1 MMEDKIRVFALGG
14 LDEDGKN
21 LQVVEINDDIFVLEC
36 GIRFPD
42 KTTPGIDYIIPDY
55 DYLRKNKQRVR
66 AYILTHGHDDEIGAL
81 PYIHKEVPAPI
92 YGSDVTLIMVRTF
105 FDHIHFDSSR
115 LDLHIV
121 KPTSD
126 VVIAGRMFHFFHTA
140 HNIAESMGVAIETN
154 LGNIVFTGDYVVENN
169 ASDNYL
175 HDMSAIARI
184 AEKETAL
191 LMIES
196 NYADRLGYTAPKYK
210 ITPLLSQF
218 IEEVKGRLFIA
229 LFSRNVYNI
238 DEIINLAVKTRKKI
252 VFYDNETAEIFK
264 DMQKVDQLIIPKN
277 NFVAIEDVNRIR
289 AKETIVLMCGFG
301 DRLFKK
307 IATLANGLQ
316 EDRRILLT
324 PEDTFVVAAPA
335 SPNVEA
341 IATSA
346 IDDLYR
352 SGVKVKALSKKD
364 ILKMH
369 ASEEDIKMVVA
380 TLKPKYYLPVKGS
393 YRHLL
398 ANAQLVLGMGLK
410 LSHQNVFV
418 LDNGMVLEITKDAAK
433 ILPDTVKVG
442 DLLIDGK
449 GIGDVEG
456 GVIIERQKLSDDGVV
471 VLGVTISR
479 SKRQVT
485 AGPDVQMRGFVFL
498 KDADTIL
505 KEVTKIFLN
514 AVNAGIAKHN
524 YRLAEI
530 ENQATEAILRYIR
543 RANGKNPM
551 VLPLIIEID

>member
-1 MMEDKIRVFALGG
+1 MEDKIKVFALGG

-21 LQVVEINDDIFVLEC
+21 LQVVEINNDIFVIEC

-42 KTTPGIDYIIPDY
+42 KTTPGIDYVIPDF
-55 DYLRKNKQRVR
+55 DYLKKNRERVK

-81 PYIHKEVPAPI
+81 PYIHKIVPAPI
-92 YGSDVTLIMVRTF
+92 YGSDVTLVMVRSF
-105 FDHIHFDSSR
+105 FDHIRFDASK
-115 LDLHIV
+115 LDLRAV

-126 VVIAGRMFHFFHTA
+126 VVIAGRVFHFFHTA
-140 HNIAESMGVAIETN
+140 HNIAESMGVAIETT
-154 LGNIVFTGDYVVENN
+154 LGNVVFTGDYVVENN
-169 ASDNYL
+169 ASENYL
-175 HDMSAIARI
+175 HDMNAIARI
-184 AEKETAL
+184 AEKETVL
-191 LMIES
+191 LMTES

-210 ITPLLSQF
+210 ITPLLSSF

-229 LFSRNVYNI
+229 LFSRNIYNI
-238 DEIINLAVKTRKKI
+238 DEIINLAVKMRKKI
-252 VFYDNETAEIFK
+252 AFYDSETADIFK
-264 DMQKVDQLIIPKN
+264 DMQKVNQLIIPKY
-277 NFVAIEDVNRIR
+277 NFVSIEDINRVR
-289 AKETIVLMCGFG
+289 ASETIVLMCGFG

-316 EDRRILLT
+316 EDRRIVLT
-324 PEDTFVVAAPA
+324 PDDTFVVAAPA

-341 IATSA
+341 IATAA

-352 SGVKVKALSKKD
+352 SGVKVKALGKKD

-418 LDNGMVLEITKDAAK
+418 LDNGMVLQITKERAQ
-433 ILPDTVKVG
+433 ILAEKVKVG

-456 GVIIERQKLSDDGVV
+456 GVINERQQLSDDGVV
-471 VLGVTISR
+471 VLGVTVSK
-479 SKRQVT
+479 SKRQVV

-505 KEVTKIFLN
+505 KEVTKIFLS
-514 AVNAGIAKHN
+514 AVNDGLNKAN
-524 YRLAEI
+524 YRISDIQNTAS
-530 ENQATEAILRYIR
+530 EAIIRYIR

>member
-1 MMEDKIRVFALGG
+1 MEDKIRVFALGG

-21 LQVVEINDDIFVLEC
+21 LQVVEINNDIFVIEC

-42 KTTPGIDYIIPDY
+42 KTTPGIDYVIPDY
-55 DYLRKNKQRVR
+55 DYLKKNKERVR

-92 YGSDVTLIMVRTF
+92 YGSDVTLVMVRSF
-105 FDHIHFDSSR
+105 FEHIRFDASR
-115 LDLHIV
+115 LDLRVV

-140 HNIAESMGVAIETN
+140 HNIAESMGVAIETS
-154 LGNIVFTGDYVVENN
+154 LGNVVFTGDYVVENN
-169 ASDNYL
+169 ASENYL
-175 HDMSAIARI
+175 HDMNAIARI
-184 AEKETAL
+184 AEKETVL
-191 LMIES
+191 LMTES
-196 NYADRLGYTAPKYK
+196 SYADRLGYTAPKYK
-210 ITPLLSQF
+210 ITPLLSSF

-229 LFSRNVYNI
+229 LFSRNIYNI

-252 VFYDNETAEIFK
+252 AFYDSETAAIFK
-264 DMQKVDQLIIPKN
+264 DMQKVNQLIIPKY
-277 NFVAIEDVNRIR
+277 NFVSIEDINRVR
-289 AKETIVLMCGFG
+289 ASETIVLMCGFG

-307 IATLANGLQ
+307 IATLANGIQ
-316 EDRRILLT
+316 EDRRIVLSAD
-324 PEDTFVVAAPA
+324 DTFVVAAPA

-352 SGVKVKALSKKD
+352 SGVKVRALSKKE
-364 ILKMH
+364 IVKMH

-398 ANAQLVLGMGLK
+398 SNAQLVLGMGLR

-418 LDNGMVLEITKDAAK
+418 LDNGMVLEITRERAR
-433 ILPDTVKVG
+433 ILPESVKVG

-456 GVIIERQKLSDDGVV
+456 GVINERQQLSDDGVV
-471 VLGVTISR
+471 VLGVTISKSR
-479 SKRQVT
+479 REVV

-498 KDADTIL
+498 KDADSIL
-505 KEVTKIFLN
+505 KEVTKIFLT
-514 AVNAGIAKHN
+514 AVTDGLKRQN
-524 YRLAEI
+524 YRLLDIQNSAS
-530 ENQATEAILRYIR
+530 EAIIRYIR

>member
-1 MMEDKIRVFALGG
+1 MEDKIRVFALGG

-21 LQVVEINDDIFVLEC
+21 LQVVEINSDIFVIEC

-42 KTTPGIDYIIPDY
+42 KTTPGIDYVIPDY
-55 DYLRKNKQRVR
+55 DYLKKNKERVR

-92 YGSDVTLIMVRTF
+92 YGSDVTLVMVRSF
-105 FDHIHFDSSR
+105 FEHIRFDASR
-115 LDLHIV
+115 LDLRAV

-140 HNIAESMGVAIETN
+140 HNIAESMGVAIETS
-154 LGNIVFTGDYVVENN
+154 LGNVVFTGDYVVENN
-169 ASDNYL
+169 ASENYL
-175 HDMSAIARI
+175 HDMNAIARI
-184 AEKETAL
+184 AEKETVL
-191 LMIES
+191 LMTES
-196 NYADRLGYTAPKYK
+196 SYADRLGYTAPKYK
-210 ITPLLSQF
+210 ITPLLSSF

-229 LFSRNVYNI
+229 LFSRNIYNI

-252 VFYDNETAEIFK
+252 AFYDSETADIFK
-264 DMQKVDQLIIPKN
+264 DMQKVNQLIIPKY
-277 NFVAIEDVNRIR
+277 NFVSIEDINRVR
-289 AKETIVLMCGFG
+289 AGETIVLMCGFG

-316 EDRRILLT
+316 EDRRIVLSAD
-324 PEDTFVVAAPA
+324 DTFVVAAPA

-352 SGVKVKALSKKD
+352 SGVKVRALSKKE
-364 ILKMH
+364 IVKMH

-398 ANAQLVLGMGLK
+398 SNAQLVLGMGLR

-418 LDNGMVLEITKDAAK
+418 LDNGMVLEITRERAR
-433 ILPDTVKVG
+433 ILPESVKVG

-456 GVIIERQKLSDDGVV
+456 GVINERQQLSDDGVV
-471 VLGVTISR
+471 VLGVTISKSR
-479 SKRQVT
+479 REVV

-498 KDADTIL
+498 KDADSIL
-505 KEVTKIFLN
+505 KEVTKIFLM
-514 AVNAGIAKHN
+514 AVTDGLKRQN
-524 YRLAEI
+524 YRLLDIQNSAS
-530 ENQATEAILRYIR
+530 EAIIRYIR

>member
-1 MMEDKIRVFALGG
+1 MEDKIRVFALGG

-21 LQVVEINDDIFVLEC
+21 LQVVEINSAIFVIEC

-42 KTTPGIDYIIPDY
+42 KTTPGIDYVIPDY
-55 DYLRKNKQRVR
+55 DYLKKNKERVR

-92 YGSDVTLIMVRTF
+92 YGSDVTLVMVRSF
-105 FDHIHFDSSR
+105 FEHIRFDASR
-115 LDLHIV
+115 LDLRVV

-140 HNIAESMGVAIETN
+140 HNIAESMGVAIETS
-154 LGNIVFTGDYVVENN
+154 LGNVVFTGDYVVENN
-169 ASDNYL
+169 ASENYL
-175 HDMSAIARI
+175 HDMNAIARI
-184 AEKETAL
+184 AEKETVL
-191 LMIES
+191 LMTES
-196 NYADRLGYTAPKYK
+196 SYADRLGYTAPKYK
-210 ITPLLSQF
+210 ITPLLSSF

-229 LFSRNVYNI
+229 LFSRNIYNI

-252 VFYDNETAEIFK
+252 AFYDSETADIFK
-264 DMQKVDQLIIPKN
+264 DMQKVNQLIIPKY
-277 NFVAIEDVNRIR
+277 NFVSIEDINRVR
-289 AKETIVLMCGFG
+289 AGETIVLMCGFG

-307 IATLANGLQ
+307 IATLANGVQ
-316 EDRRILLT
+316 EDRRIVLSAD
-324 PEDTFVVAAPA
+324 DTFVVAAPA

-352 SGVKVKALSKKD
+352 SGVKVRALSKKE
-364 ILKMH
+364 IVKMH

-398 ANAQLVLGMGLK
+398 SNAQLVLGMGLR

-418 LDNGMVLEITKDAAK
+418 LDNGMVLEITRERAR
-433 ILPDTVKVG
+433 ILPESVKVG

-456 GVIIERQKLSDDGVV
+456 GVINERQQLSDDGVV
-471 VLGVTISR
+471 VLGVTISKSR
-479 SKRQVT
+479 REVV

-498 KDADTIL
+498 KDADSIL
-505 KEVTKIFLN
+505 KEVTKIFLT
-514 AVNAGIAKHN
+514 AVTDGLKRQN
-524 YRLAEI
+524 YRLLDIQNSAS
-530 ENQATEAILRYIR
+530 EAIIRYIR

>member
-1 MMEDKIRVFALGG
+1 MEDKIKVFALGG

-21 LQVVEINDDIFVLEC
+21 LQVVEINNDIFVIEC

-42 KTTPGIDYIIPDY
+42 KTTPGIDYVIPDF
-55 DYLRKNKQRVR
+55 DYLKKNRERVK

-81 PYIHKEVPAPI
+81 PYIHKIVPAPI
-92 YGSDVTLIMVRTF
+92 YGSDVTLVMVRSF
-105 FDHIHFDSSR
+105 FDHIRFDASK
-115 LDLHIV
+115 LDLRAV

-126 VVIAGRMFHFFHTA
+126 VVIAGRVFHFFHTA
-140 HNIAESMGVAIETN
+140 HNIAESMGVAIETT
-154 LGNIVFTGDYVVENN
+154 LGNVVFTGDYVVENN
-169 ASDNYL
+169 ASENYL
-175 HDMSAIARI
+175 HDMNAIARI
-184 AEKETAL
+184 AEKETVL
-191 LMIES
+191 LMTES

-210 ITPLLSQF
+210 ITPLLSSF

-229 LFSRNVYNI
+229 LFSRNIYNI
-238 DEIINLAVKTRKKI
+238 DEIINLAVKMRKKI
-252 VFYDNETAEIFK
+252 AFYDSETADIFK
-264 DMQKVDQLIIPKN
+264 DMQKVNQLMIPKY
-277 NFVAIEDVNRIR
+277 NFVSIEDINRVR
-289 AKETIVLMCGFG
+289 ASETIVLMCGFG

-316 EDRRILLT
+316 EDRRIVLT
-324 PEDTFVVAAPA
+324 PDDTFVVAAPA

-341 IATSA
+341 IATAA

-352 SGVKVKALSKKD
+352 SGVKVKALGKKD

-410 LSHQNVFV
+410 LSHKNVFV
-418 LDNGMVLEITKDAAK
+418 LDNGMVLQITKERAQ
-433 ILPDTVKVG
+433 ILSEKVKVG

-456 GVIIERQKLSDDGVV
+456 GVINERQQLSDDGVV
-471 VLGVTISR
+471 VLGVTVSK
-479 SKRQVT
+479 SKRQVV

-505 KEVTKIFLN
+505 KEVTKIFLS
-514 AVNAGIAKHN
+514 AVNDGLNKAN
-524 YRLAEI
+524 YRISDIQNTAS
-530 ENQATEAILRYIR
+530 EAIIRYIR

>member
-1 MMEDKIRVFALGG
+1 MEDKIRVFALGG

-21 LQVVEINDDIFVLEC
+21 LQVVEINNDIFVIEC

-42 KTTPGIDYIIPDY
+42 KTTPGIDYVIPDY
-55 DYLRKNKQRVR
+55 DYLKKNKERVR

-92 YGSDVTLIMVRTF
+92 YGSDVTLVMVRSF
-105 FDHIHFDSSR
+105 FEHIRFDASR
-115 LDLHIV
+115 LDLRVV

-140 HNIAESMGVAIETN
+140 HNIAESMGVAIETS
-154 LGNIVFTGDYVVENN
+154 LGNVVFTGDYVVENN
-169 ASDNYL
+169 ASENYL
-175 HDMSAIARI
+175 HDMNAIARI
-184 AEKETAL
+184 AEKETVL
-191 LMIES
+191 LMTES
-196 NYADRLGYTAPKYK
+196 SYADRLGYTAPKYK
-210 ITPLLSQF
+210 ITPLLSSF

-229 LFSRNVYNI
+229 LFSRNIYNI

-252 VFYDNETAEIFK
+252 AFYDSETAAIFK
-264 DMQKVDQLIIPKN
+264 DMQKVNQLIIPKY
-277 NFVAIEDVNRIR
+277 NFVSIEDINRVR
-289 AKETIVLMCGFG
+289 ASETIVLMCGFG

-307 IATLANGLQ
+307 IATLANGVQ
-316 EDRRILLT
+316 EDRRIVLSAD
-324 PEDTFVVAAPA
+324 DTFVVAAPA

-352 SGVKVKALSKKD
+352 SGVKVRALSKKE
-364 ILKMH
+364 IVKMH

-398 ANAQLVLGMGLK
+398 SNAQLVLGMGLR

-418 LDNGMVLEITKDAAK
+418 LDNGMVLEITRERAR
-433 ILPDTVKVG
+433 ILPESVKVG

-456 GVIIERQKLSDDGVV
+456 GVINERQQLSDDGVV
-471 VLGVTISR
+471 VLGVTISKSR
-479 SKRQVT
+479 REVV

-498 KDADTIL
+498 KDADSIL
-505 KEVTKIFLN
+505 KEVTKIFLT
-514 AVNAGIAKHN
+514 AVTDGLKRQN
-524 YRLAEI
+524 YRLLDIQNSAS
-530 ENQATEAILRYIR
+530 EAIIRYIR

>member
-1 MMEDKIRVFALGG
+1 MEDKIRVFALGG

-21 LQVVEINDDIFVLEC
+21 LQVVEINSDIFVIEC

-42 KTTPGIDYIIPDY
+42 KTTPGIDYVIPDY
-55 DYLRKNKQRVR
+55 DYLKKNKERVR

-92 YGSDVTLIMVRTF
+92 YGSDVTLVMVRSF
-105 FDHIHFDSSR
+105 FEHIRFDASR
-115 LDLHIV
+115 LDLRVV

-140 HNIAESMGVAIETN
+140 HNIAESMGVAIETS
-154 LGNIVFTGDYVVENN
+154 LGNVVFTGDYVVENN
-169 ASDNYL
+169 ASENYL
-175 HDMSAIARI
+175 HDMNAIARI
-184 AEKETAL
+184 AEKETVL
-191 LMIES
+191 LMTES
-196 NYADRLGYTAPKYK
+196 SYADRLGYTAPKYK
-210 ITPLLSQF
+210 ITPLLSSF

-229 LFSRNVYNI
+229 LFSRNIYNI

-252 VFYDNETAEIFK
+252 AFYDSETADIFK
-264 DMQKVDQLIIPKN
+264 DMQKVNQLIIPKY
-277 NFVAIEDVNRIR
+277 NFVSIEDINRVR
-289 AKETIVLMCGFG
+289 ASETIVLMCGFG

-307 IATLANGLQ
+307 IATLANGVQ
-316 EDRRILLT
+316 EDRRIALSAD
-324 PEDTFVVAAPA
+324 DTFVVAAPA

-352 SGVKVKALSKKD
+352 SGVKVRALSKKE
-364 ILKMH
+364 IVKMH

-398 ANAQLVLGMGLK
+398 SNAQLVLGMGLR

-418 LDNGMVLEITKDAAK
+418 LDNGMVLEITRERAR
-433 ILPDTVKVG
+433 ILPESVKVG

-456 GVIIERQKLSDDGVV
+456 GVINERQQLSDDGVV
-471 VLGVTISR
+471 VLGVTISKSR
-479 SKRQVT
+479 REVV

-498 KDADTIL
+498 KDADSIL
-505 KEVTKIFLN
+505 KEVTKIFLT
-514 AVNAGIAKHN
+514 AVTDGLKRQN
-524 YRLAEI
+524 YRLLDIQNSAS
-530 ENQATEAILRYIR
+530 EAIIRYIR

>member
-1 MMEDKIRVFALGG
+1 MEDKIRVFALGG

-21 LQVVEINDDIFVLEC
+21 LQVVEINSDIFVIEC

-42 KTTPGIDYIIPDY
+42 KTTPGIDYVIPDY
-55 DYLRKNKQRVR
+55 DYLKKNKERVR

-92 YGSDVTLIMVRTF
+92 YGSDVTLVMVRSF
-105 FDHIHFDSSR
+105 FEHIRFDASR
-115 LDLHIV
+115 LDLRVV

-140 HNIAESMGVAIETN
+140 HNIAESMGVAIETS
-154 LGNIVFTGDYVVENN
+154 LGNVVFTGDYVVENN
-169 ASDNYL
+169 ASENYL
-175 HDMSAIARI
+175 HDMNAIARI
-184 AEKETAL
+184 AEKETVL
-191 LMIES
+191 LMTES
-196 NYADRLGYTAPKYK
+196 SYADRLGYTAPKYK
-210 ITPLLSQF
+210 ITPLLSSF

-229 LFSRNVYNI
+229 LFSRNIYNI

-252 VFYDNETAEIFK
+252 AFYDSETAAIFK
-264 DMQKVDQLIIPKN
+264 DMQKVNQLIIPKY
-277 NFVAIEDVNRIR
+277 NFVSIEDINRVR
-289 AKETIVLMCGFG
+289 AGETIVLMCGFG

-307 IATLANGLQ
+307 IATLANGVQ
-316 EDRRILLT
+316 EDRRIALSAD
-324 PEDTFVVAAPA
+324 DTFVVAAPA

-352 SGVKVKALSKKD
+352 SGVKVRALSKKE
-364 ILKMH
+364 IVKMH

-398 ANAQLVLGMGLK
+398 SNAQLVLGMGLR

-418 LDNGMVLEITKDAAK
+418 LDNGMVLEITRERAR
-433 ILPDTVKVG
+433 ILPESVKVG

-456 GVIIERQKLSDDGVV
+456 GVINERQQLSDDGVV
-471 VLGVTISR
+471 VLGVTISKSR
-479 SKRQVT
+479 REVV

-498 KDADTIL
+498 KDADSIL
-505 KEVTKIFLN
+505 KEVTKIFLT
-514 AVNAGIAKHN
+514 AVTDGLKRQN
-524 YRLAEI
+524 YRLLDIQNSAS
-530 ENQATEAILRYIR
+530 EAIIRYIR

>member
-1 MMEDKIRVFALGG
+1 MEDKIRVFALGG

-21 LQVVEINDDIFVLEC
+21 LQVVEINSDIFVIEC

-42 KTTPGIDYIIPDY
+42 KTTPGIDYVIPDY
-55 DYLRKNKQRVR
+55 DYLKKNKERVR

-92 YGSDVTLIMVRTF
+92 YGSDVTLVMVRSF
-105 FDHIHFDSSR
+105 FEHIRFDASR
-115 LDLHIV
+115 LDLRVV

-140 HNIAESMGVAIETN
+140 HNIAESMGVAIETS
-154 LGNIVFTGDYVVENN
+154 LGNVVFTGDYVVENN
-169 ASDNYL
+169 ASENYL
-175 HDMSAIARI
+175 HDMNAIARI
-184 AEKETAL
+184 AEKETVL
-191 LMIES
+191 LMTES
-196 NYADRLGYTAPKYK
+196 SYADRLGYTAPKYK
-210 ITPLLSQF
+210 ITPLLSSF

-229 LFSRNVYNI
+229 LFSRNIYNI

-252 VFYDNETAEIFK
+252 AFYDSETADIFK
-264 DMQKVDQLIIPKN
+264 DMQKVNQLIIPKY
-277 NFVAIEDVNRIR
+277 NFVSIEDINRVR
-289 AKETIVLMCGFG
+289 AGETIVLMCGFG

-307 IATLANGLQ
+307 IATLANGVQ
-316 EDRRILLT
+316 EDRRIALSAD
-324 PEDTFVVAAPA
+324 DTFVVAAPA

-352 SGVKVKALSKKD
+352 SGVKVRALSKKE
-364 ILKMH
+364 IVKMH

-398 ANAQLVLGMGLK
+398 SNAQLVLGMGLR

-418 LDNGMVLEITKDAAK
+418 LDNGMVLEITRERAR
-433 ILPDTVKVG
+433 ILPESVKVG

-456 GVIIERQKLSDDGVV
+456 GVINERQQLSDDGVV
-471 VLGVTISR
+471 VLGVTISKSR
-479 SKRQVT
+479 REVV

-498 KDADTIL
+498 KDADSIL
-505 KEVTKIFLN
+505 KEVTKIFLT
-514 AVNAGIAKHN
+514 AVTDGLKRQN
-524 YRLAEI
+524 YRLLDIQNSAS
-530 ENQATEAILRYIR
+530 EAIIRYIR

>member
-1 MMEDKIRVFALGG
+1 
-14 LDEDGKN
+14 
-21 LQVVEINDDIFVLEC
+21 
-36 GIRFPD
+36 
-42 KTTPGIDYIIPDY
+42 
-55 DYLRKNKQRVR
+55 
-66 AYILTHGHDDEIGAL
+66 ILTHGHDDEIGAL

-92 YGSDVTLIMVRTF
+92 YGSDVTLVMVRSF
-105 FDHIHFDSSR
+105 FEHIRFDASR
-115 LDLHIV
+115 LDLRVV

-140 HNIAESMGVAIETN
+140 HNIAESMGVAIETS
-154 LGNIVFTGDYVVENN
+154 LGNVVFTGDYVVENN
-169 ASDNYL
+169 ASENYL
-175 HDMSAIARI
+175 HDMNAIARI
-184 AEKETAL
+184 AEKETVL
-191 LMIES
+191 LMTES
-196 NYADRLGYTAPKYK
+196 SYADRLGYTAPKYK
-210 ITPLLSQF
+210 ITPLLSSF

-229 LFSRNVYNI
+229 LFSRNIYNI

-252 VFYDNETAEIFK
+252 AFYDSETADIFK
-264 DMQKVDQLIIPKN
+264 DMQKVNQLIIPKY
-277 NFVAIEDVNRIR
+277 NFVSIEDINRVR
-289 AKETIVLMCGFG
+289 AGETIVLMCGFG

-307 IATLANGLQ
+307 IATLANGVQ
-316 EDRRILLT
+316 EDRRIVLSAD
-324 PEDTFVVAAPA
+324 DTFVVAAPA

-352 SGVKVKALSKKD
+352 SGVKVRALSKKE
-364 ILKMH
+364 IVKMH

-398 ANAQLVLGMGLK
+398 SNAQLVLGMGLR

-418 LDNGMVLEITKDAAK
+418 LDNGMVLEITRERAR
-433 ILPDTVKVG
+433 ILPESVKVG

-456 GVIIERQKLSDDGVV
+456 GVINERQQLSDDGVV
-471 VLGVTISR
+471 VLGVTISKSR
-479 SKRQVT
+479 REVV

-498 KDADTIL
+498 KDADSIL
-505 KEVTKIFLN
+505 KEVTKIFLT
-514 AVNAGIAKHN
+514 AVTDGLKRQN
-524 YRLAEI
+524 YRLLDIQNSAS
-530 ENQATEAILRYIR
+530 EAIIRYIR

>member
-1 MMEDKIRVFALGG
+1 MEDKIKVFALGG

-21 LQVVEINDDIFVLEC
+21 LQVVEINNDIFVIEC

-42 KTTPGIDYIIPDY
+42 KTTPGIDYVIPDF
-55 DYLRKNKQRVR
+55 DYLKKNRERVK

-81 PYIHKEVPAPI
+81 PYIHKIVPAPI
-92 YGSDVTLIMVRTF
+92 YGSDVTLVMVRSF
-105 FDHIHFDSSR
+105 FDHIRFDASK
-115 LDLHIV
+115 LDLRAV

-126 VVIAGRMFHFFHTA
+126 VVIAGRVFHFFHTA
-140 HNIAESMGVAIETN
+140 HNIAESMGVAIETT
-154 LGNIVFTGDYVVENN
+154 LGNVVFTGDYVVENN
-169 ASDNYL
+169 ASENYL
-175 HDMSAIARI
+175 HDMNAIARI
-184 AEKETAL
+184 AEKETVL
-191 LMIES
+191 LMTES

-210 ITPLLSQF
+210 ITPLLSSF

-229 LFSRNVYNI
+229 LFSRNIYNI
-238 DEIINLAVKTRKKI
+238 DEIINLAVKMRKKI
-252 VFYDNETAEIFK
+252 AFYDSETADIFK
-264 DMQKVDQLIIPKN
+264 DMQKVNQLIIPKY
-277 NFVAIEDVNRIR
+277 NFVSIEDINRVR
-289 AKETIVLMCGFG
+289 ASETIVLMCGFG

-316 EDRRILLT
+316 EDRRIVLT
-324 PEDTFVVAAPA
+324 PDDTFVVAAPA

-341 IATSA
+341 IATAA

-352 SGVKVKALSKKD
+352 SGVKVKALGKKD

-418 LDNGMVLEITKDAAK
+418 LDNGMVLQITKERAQ
-433 ILPDTVKVG
+433 ILPEKIKVG

-456 GVIIERQKLSDDGVV
+456 GVINERQQLSDDGVV
-471 VLGVTISR
+471 VLGVTVSK
-479 SKRQVT
+479 SKRQVV

-505 KEVTKIFLN
+505 KEVTKIFLS
-514 AVNAGIAKHN
+514 AVIDGLNKAN
-524 YRLAEI
+524 YRISDIQNTAS
-530 ENQATEAILRYIR
+530 EAIIRYIR

>member
-1 MMEDKIRVFALGG
+1 MEDKIRVFALGG

-21 LQVVEINDDIFVLEC
+21 LQVVEINDDIFVIEC

-42 KTTPGIDYIIPDY
+42 KTTPGIDYVIPDY
-55 DYLRKNKQRVR
+55 DYLKKNKQRVK

-81 PYIHKEVPAPI
+81 PYICKEVPAPI
-92 YGSDVTLIMVRTF
+92 YGSDVTLVMVRSF
-105 FDHIHFDSSR
+105 FEHIRFDSSK
-115 LDLHIV
+115 LDLRPV

-126 VVIAGRMFHFFHTA
+126 VVIAGRMVHFFHTA
-140 HNIAESMGVAIETN
+140 HNIAESMGVAIETS
-154 LGNIVFTGDYVVENN
+154 LGNVVFTGDYVVENN
-169 ASDNYL
+169 ASENYL
-175 HDMSAIARI
+175 HDMNAIARI
-184 AEKETAL
+184 AEKETVL
-191 LMIES
+191 LMTES

-210 ITPLLSQF
+210 ITPLLSSF

-229 LFSRNVYNI
+229 LFSRNIYNI
-238 DEIINLAVKTRKKI
+238 DEIINLAVKMRKKI
-252 VFYDNETAEIFK
+252 AFYDNETAEIFK
-264 DMQKVDQLIIPKN
+264 DMQKVNQLIIPKY
-277 NFVAIEDVNRIR
+277 NFVSIEDINRVR
-289 AKETIVLMCGFG
+289 AGETIVLMCGFG

-316 EDRRILLT
+316 EDRRIVLT
-324 PEDTFVVAAPA
+324 SEDTFVVAAPA

-341 IATSA
+341 IATAA

-352 SGVKVKALSKKD
+352 SGVKVRALGKKD

-418 LDNGMVLEITKDAAK
+418 LDNGMVLQITKERAQ
-433 ILPDTVKVG
+433 ILAEKVKVG

-456 GVIIERQKLSDDGVV
+456 GVINERQQLSDDGVV
-471 VLGVTISR
+471 VLGVTISK
-479 SKRQVT
+479 SKRQVV

-505 KEVTKIFLN
+505 KEVTKIFLS
-514 AVNAGIAKHN
+514 AVSDGLNKAN
-524 YRLAEI
+524 YRISDIQNSAS
-530 ENQATEAILRYIR
+530 EAIIRYVR

>member
-1 MMEDKIRVFALGG
+1 MEDKIRVFALGG

-21 LQVVEINDDIFVLEC
+21 LQVVEINSDIFVIEC

-42 KTTPGIDYIIPDY
+42 KTTPGIDYVIPDY
-55 DYLRKNKQRVR
+55 DYLKKNKERVR

-92 YGSDVTLIMVRTF
+92 YGSDVTLVMVRSF
-105 FDHIHFDSSR
+105 FEHIRFDASR
-115 LDLHIV
+115 LDLRVV

-140 HNIAESMGVAIETN
+140 HNIAESMGVAIETS
-154 LGNIVFTGDYVVENN
+154 LGNVVFTGDYVVENN
-169 ASDNYL
+169 ASENYL
-175 HDMSAIARI
+175 HDMNAIARI
-184 AEKETAL
+184 AEKETVL
-191 LMIES
+191 LMTES
-196 NYADRLGYTAPKYK
+196 SYADRLGYTAPKYK
-210 ITPLLSQF
+210 ITPLLSSF

-229 LFSRNVYNI
+229 LFSRNIYNI

-252 VFYDNETAEIFK
+252 AFYDSETADIFK
-264 DMQKVDQLIIPKN
+264 DMQKVNQLIIPKY
-277 NFVAIEDVNRIR
+277 NFVSIEDINRVR
-289 AKETIVLMCGFG
+289 ASETIVLMCGFG

-316 EDRRILLT
+316 EDRRIVLSAD
-324 PEDTFVVAAPA
+324 DTFVVAAPA

-352 SGVKVKALSKKD
+352 SGVKVRALSKKE
-364 ILKMH
+364 IVKMH

-398 ANAQLVLGMGLK
+398 SNAQLVLGMGLK

-418 LDNGMVLEITKDAAK
+418 LDNGMVLEITRERAR
-433 ILPDTVKVG
+433 ILPESVKVG

-456 GVIIERQKLSDDGVV
+456 GVINERQQLSDDGVV
-471 VLGVTISR
+471 VLGVTISKSR
-479 SKRQVT
+479 REVV

-498 KDADTIL
+498 KDADSIL
-505 KEVTKIFLN
+505 KEVTKIFLA
-514 AVNAGIAKHN
+514 AVTDGLKRPN
-524 YRLAEI
+524 YRLLDIQNSAS
-530 ENQATEAILRYIR
+530 EAIIRYIR

>member
-1 MMEDKIRVFALGG
+1 MEDKIRVFALGG

-21 LQVVEINDDIFVLEC
+21 LQVVEINSDIFVIEC

-42 KTTPGIDYIIPDY
+42 KTTPGIDYVIPDY
-55 DYLRKNKQRVR
+55 DYLKKNKERVR

-92 YGSDVTLIMVRTF
+92 YGSDVTLVMVRSF
-105 FDHIHFDSSR
+105 FEHIRFDASR
-115 LDLHIV
+115 LDLRVV

-140 HNIAESMGVAIETN
+140 HNIAESMGVAIETS
-154 LGNIVFTGDYVVENN
+154 LGNVVFTGDYVVENN
-169 ASDNYL
+169 ASENYL
-175 HDMSAIARI
+175 HDMNAIARI
-184 AEKETAL
+184 AEKETVL
-191 LMIES
+191 LMTES
-196 NYADRLGYTAPKYK
+196 SYADRLGYTAPKYK
-210 ITPLLSQF
+210 ITPLLSSF

-229 LFSRNVYNI
+229 LFSRNIYNI

-252 VFYDNETAEIFK
+252 AFYDSETAAIFK
-264 DMQKVDQLIIPKN
+264 DMQKVNQLIIPKY
-277 NFVAIEDVNRIR
+277 NFVSIEDINRVR
-289 AKETIVLMCGFG
+289 ASETIVLMCGFG

-307 IATLANGLQ
+307 IATLANGVQ
-316 EDRRILLT
+316 EDRRIVLSAD
-324 PEDTFVVAAPA
+324 DTFVVAAPA

-352 SGVKVKALSKKD
+352 SGVKVRALSKKE
-364 ILKMH
+364 IVKMH

-398 ANAQLVLGMGLK
+398 SNAQLVLGMGLR

-418 LDNGMVLEITKDAAK
+418 LDNGMVLEITRERAR
-433 ILPDTVKVG
+433 ILPESVKVG

-456 GVIIERQKLSDDGVV
+456 GVINERQQLSDDGVV
-471 VLGVTISR
+471 VLGVTISKSR
-479 SKRQVT
+479 REVV

-498 KDADTIL
+498 KDADSIL
-505 KEVTKIFLN
+505 KEVTKIFLT
-514 AVNAGIAKHN
+514 AVTDGLKRQN
-524 YRLAEI
+524 YRLLDIQNSAS
-530 ENQATEAILRYIR
+530 EAIIRYIR

>member
-1 MMEDKIRVFALGG
+1 MEDKIRVFALGG

-21 LQVVEINDDIFVLEC
+21 LQVVEINSDIFVIEC

-42 KTTPGIDYIIPDY
+42 KTTPGIDYVIPDY
-55 DYLRKNKQRVR
+55 DYLKKNKERVR

-92 YGSDVTLIMVRTF
+92 YGSDVTLVMVRSF
-105 FDHIHFDSSR
+105 FEHIRFDASR
-115 LDLHIV
+115 LDLRVV

-140 HNIAESMGVAIETN
+140 HNIAESMGVAIETS
-154 LGNIVFTGDYVVENN
+154 LGNVVFTGDYVVENN
-169 ASDNYL
+169 ASENYL
-175 HDMSAIARI
+175 HDMNAIARI
-184 AEKETAL
+184 AEKETVL
-191 LMIES
+191 LMTES
-196 NYADRLGYTAPKYK
+196 SYADRLGYTAPKYK
-210 ITPLLSQF
+210 ITPLLSSF

-229 LFSRNVYNI
+229 LFSRNIYNI

-252 VFYDNETAEIFK
+252 AFYDSETADIFK
-264 DMQKVDQLIIPKN
+264 DMQKVNQLIIPKY
-277 NFVAIEDVNRIR
+277 NFVSIEDINRVR
-289 AKETIVLMCGFG
+289 ASETIVLMCGFG

-307 IATLANGLQ
+307 IATLANGVQ
-316 EDRRILLT
+316 EDRRIVLSAD
-324 PEDTFVVAAPA
+324 DTFVVAAPA

-352 SGVKVKALSKKD
+352 SGVKVRALSKKE
-364 ILKMH
+364 IVKMH

-398 ANAQLVLGMGLK
+398 SNAQLVLGMGLR

-418 LDNGMVLEITKDAAK
+418 LDNGMVLEITRERAR
-433 ILPDTVKVG
+433 ILPESVKVG

-456 GVIIERQKLSDDGVV
+456 GVINERQQLSDDGVV
-471 VLGVTISR
+471 VLGVTISKSR
-479 SKRQVT
+479 REVV

-498 KDADTIL
+498 KDADSIL
-505 KEVTKIFLN
+505 KEVTKIFLT
-514 AVNAGIAKHN
+514 AVTDGLKRQN
-524 YRLAEI
+524 YRLLDIQNSAS
-530 ENQATEAILRYIR
+530 EAIIRYIR

>member
-1 MMEDKIRVFALGG
+1 MEDKIKVFALGG

-21 LQVVEINDDIFVLEC
+21 LQVVEINNDIFVIEC

-55 DYLRKNKQRVR
+55 DYLRRNKQRVK

-92 YGSDVTLIMVRTF
+92 YGSDVTLIMVRSF
-105 FDHIHFDSSR
+105 FDHIHFDASK
-115 LDLHIV
+115 LDLRIV

-126 VVIAGRMFHFFHTA
+126 VVISGRTFHFFHTA
-140 HNIAESMGVAIETN
+140 HNIAESMGVAIETT

-169 ASDNYL
+169 ASEDYL
-175 HDMSAIARI
+175 HDMNAIARI
-184 AEKETAL
+184 AEKETVL
-191 LMIES
+191 LMTES

-210 ITPLLSQF
+210 ITPVLSQF

-229 LFSRNVYNI
+229 LFSRNIYNI
-238 DEIINLAVKTRKKI
+238 DEVINLAVKTRKKI
-252 VFYDNETAEIFK
+252 AFYDSETAEIFK
-264 DMQKVDQLIIPKN
+264 DMQKVNQLIIPKY
-277 NFVAIEDVNRIR
+277 NFVNIEDINRVR
-289 AKETIVLMCGFG
+289 AGETIVLMCGFG

-316 EDRRILLT
+316 EDRRIVLT
-324 PEDTFVVAAPA
+324 SDDTFVVAAPA

-341 IATSA
+341 IATAA

-352 SGVKVKALSKKD
+352 SGVKVRALGKKD

-418 LDNGMVLEITKDAAK
+418 LDNGMVLEITKERAR
-433 ILPDTVKVG
+433 ILQESVKVG

-456 GVIIERQKLSDDGVV
+456 GVITERQKLSDDGVI
-471 VLGVTISR
+471 VLGVTISK
-479 SKRQVT
+479 SKRQVI

-498 KDADTIL
+498 KDSDTIL

-514 AVNAGIAKHN
+514 AVKDGLNKPN
-524 YRLAEI
+524 YRISDVQNSA
-530 ENQATEAILRYIR
+530 NDAIIRYVR

>member
-1 MMEDKIRVFALGG
+1 MEDKIRVFALGG

-21 LQVVEINDDIFVLEC
+21 LQVVEINNDIFVIEC

-42 KTTPGIDYIIPDY
+42 KTTPGIDYVIPDY
-55 DYLRKNKQRVR
+55 DYLKKNKERVR

-92 YGSDVTLIMVRTF
+92 YGSDVTLVMVRSF
-105 FDHIHFDSSR
+105 FEHIRFDASR
-115 LDLHIV
+115 LDLRVV

-140 HNIAESMGVAIETN
+140 HNIAESMGVAIETS
-154 LGNIVFTGDYVVENN
+154 LGNVVFTGDYVVENN
-169 ASDNYL
+169 ASENYL
-175 HDMSAIARI
+175 HDMNAIARI
-184 AEKETAL
+184 AEKETVL
-191 LMIES
+191 LMTES
-196 NYADRLGYTAPKYK
+196 SYADRLGYTAPKYK
-210 ITPLLSQF
+210 ITPLLSSF

-229 LFSRNVYNI
+229 LFSRNIYNI

-252 VFYDNETAEIFK
+252 AFYDSETADIFK
-264 DMQKVDQLIIPKN
+264 DMQKVNQLIIPKY
-277 NFVAIEDVNRIR
+277 NFVSIEDINRVR
-289 AKETIVLMCGFG
+289 AGETIVLMCGFG

-307 IATLANGLQ
+307 IATLANGVQ
-316 EDRRILLT
+316 EDRRIVLSAD
-324 PEDTFVVAAPA
+324 DTFVVAAPA

-352 SGVKVKALSKKD
+352 SGVKVRALSKKE
-364 ILKMH
+364 IVKMH

-398 ANAQLVLGMGLK
+398 SNAQLVLGMGLR

-418 LDNGMVLEITKDAAK
+418 LDNGMVLEITRERAR
-433 ILPDTVKVG
+433 ILPESVKVG

-456 GVIIERQKLSDDGVV
+456 GVINERQQLSDDGVV
-471 VLGVTISR
+471 VLGVTISKSR
-479 SKRQVT
+479 REVV

-498 KDADTIL
+498 KDADSIL
-505 KEVTKIFLN
+505 KEVTKIFLT
-514 AVNAGIAKHN
+514 AVTDGLKRQN
-524 YRLAEI
+524 YRLLDIQNSAS
-530 ENQATEAILRYIR
+530 EAIIRYIR

>member
-1 MMEDKIRVFALGG
+1 MEDKIRVFALGG

-21 LQVVEINDDIFVLEC
+21 LQVVEINSDIFVIEC

-42 KTTPGIDYIIPDY
+42 KTTPGIDYVIPDY
-55 DYLRKNKQRVR
+55 DYLKKNKERVR

-92 YGSDVTLIMVRTF
+92 YGSDVTLVMVRSF
-105 FDHIHFDSSR
+105 FEHIRFDASR
-115 LDLHIV
+115 LDLRVV

-140 HNIAESMGVAIETN
+140 HNIAESMGVAIETS
-154 LGNIVFTGDYVVENN
+154 LGNVVFTGDYVVENN
-169 ASDNYL
+169 ASENYL
-175 HDMSAIARI
+175 HDMNAIARI
-184 AEKETAL
+184 AEKETVL
-191 LMIES
+191 LMTES
-196 NYADRLGYTAPKYK
+196 SYADRLGYTAPKYK
-210 ITPLLSQF
+210 ITPLLSSF

-229 LFSRNVYNI
+229 LFSRNIYNI

-252 VFYDNETAEIFK
+252 AFYDSETADIFK
-264 DMQKVDQLIIPKN
+264 DMQKVNQLIIPKY
-277 NFVAIEDVNRIR
+277 NFVSIEDINRVR
-289 AKETIVLMCGFG
+289 AGETIVLMCGFG

-307 IATLANGLQ
+307 IATLANGVQ
-316 EDRRILLT
+316 EDRRIVLSAD
-324 PEDTFVVAAPA
+324 DTFVVAAPA

-352 SGVKVKALSKKD
+352 SGVKVRALSKKG
-364 ILKMH
+364 IVKMH

-398 ANAQLVLGMGLK
+398 SNAQLVLGMGLR

-418 LDNGMVLEITKDAAK
+418 LDNGMVLEITRERAR
-433 ILPDTVKVG
+433 ILPESVKVG

-456 GVIIERQKLSDDGVV
+456 GVINERQQLSDDGVV
-471 VLGVTISR
+471 VLGVTISKSR
-479 SKRQVT
+479 REVV

-498 KDADTIL
+498 KDADSIL
-505 KEVTKIFLN
+505 KEVTKIFLT
-514 AVNAGIAKHN
+514 AVTDGLKRQN
-524 YRLAEI
+524 YRLLDIQNSAS
-530 ENQATEAILRYIR
+530 EAIIRYIR

>member
-1 MMEDKIRVFALGG
+1 MEDKIRVFALGG

-21 LQVVEINDDIFVLEC
+21 LQVVEINSDIFVIEC

-42 KTTPGIDYIIPDY
+42 KTTPGIDYVIPDY
-55 DYLRKNKQRVR
+55 DYLKKNKERVR

-92 YGSDVTLIMVRTF
+92 YGSDVTLVMVRSF
-105 FDHIHFDSSR
+105 FEHIRFDASR
-115 LDLHIV
+115 LDLRVV

-140 HNIAESMGVAIETN
+140 HNIAESMGVAIETS
-154 LGNIVFTGDYVVENN
+154 LGNVVFTGDYVVENN
-169 ASDNYL
+169 ASENYL
-175 HDMSAIARI
+175 HDMNAIARI
-184 AEKETAL
+184 AEKETVL
-191 LMIES
+191 LMTES
-196 NYADRLGYTAPKYK
+196 SYADRLGYTAPKYK
-210 ITPLLSQF
+210 ITPLLSSF

-229 LFSRNVYNI
+229 LFSRNIYNI

-252 VFYDNETAEIFK
+252 AFYDSETAAIFK
-264 DMQKVDQLIIPKN
+264 DMQKVNQLIIPKY
-277 NFVAIEDVNRIR
+277 NFVSIEDINRVR
-289 AKETIVLMCGFG
+289 ASETIVLMCGFG

-307 IATLANGLQ
+307 IATLANGIQ
-316 EDRRILLT
+316 EDRRIVLSAD
-324 PEDTFVVAAPA
+324 DTFVVAAPA

-352 SGVKVKALSKKD
+352 SGVKVRALSKKE
-364 ILKMH
+364 IVKMH

-398 ANAQLVLGMGLK
+398 SNAQLVLGMGLR

-418 LDNGMVLEITKDAAK
+418 LDNGMVLEITRERAR
-433 ILPDTVKVG
+433 ILPESVKVG

-456 GVIIERQKLSDDGVV
+456 GVINERQQLSDDGVV
-471 VLGVTISR
+471 VLGVTISKSR
-479 SKRQVT
+479 REVV

-498 KDADTIL
+498 KDADSIL
-505 KEVTKIFLN
+505 KEVTKIFLT
-514 AVNAGIAKHN
+514 AVTDGLKRQN
-524 YRLAEI
+524 YRLLDIQNSAS
-530 ENQATEAILRYIR
+530 EAIIRYIR

>member
-1 MMEDKIRVFALGG
+1 MEDKIRILALGG

-21 LQVVEINDDIFVLEC
+21 LQVVEINDDIFVIEC

-42 KTTPGIDYIIPDY
+42 KTTPGIDYIIPDF
-55 DYLRKNKQRVR
+55 DYLKKNRQRVK

-81 PYIHKEVPAPI
+81 PYIHKAVPAPI
-92 YGSDVTLIMVRTF
+92 YGSDVTLVMVRSF
-105 FDHIHFDSSR
+105 FEHIRFDASQ
-115 LDLHIV
+115 LDLRIV

-126 VVIAGRMFHFFHTA
+126 VMIAGRMFHFFHTA
-140 HNIAESMGVAIETN
+140 HNIAESMGVAIETT

-175 HDMSAIARI
+175 HDMNAIARI
-184 AEKETAL
+184 AEKETVL
-191 LMIES
+191 LMVES

-218 IEEVKGRLFIA
+218 VEEVKGRMFIA

-252 VFYDNETAEIFK
+252 VFYDNETSEIFK
-264 DMQKVDQLIIPKN
+264 DMQKVNQLMIPKN
-277 NFVAIEDVNRIR
+277 NYVSIEDVNRIR
-289 AKETIVLMCGFG
+289 ANETIVLMCGFG

-316 EDRRILLT
+316 EDRRIVLT
-324 PEDTFVVAAPA
+324 SDDTFVVAAPA

-346 IDDLYR
+346 VDDLYR
-352 SGVKVKALSKKD
+352 SGVKVKVLGKKD
-364 ILKMH
+364 MLKMH

-380 TLKPKYYLPVKGS
+380 TLKPKYYLPIKGS

-418 LDNGMVLEITKDAAK
+418 LDNGMVLEISKEGTR
-433 ILPDTVKVG
+433 ILPDLVKVG

-456 GVIIERQKLSDDGVV
+456 GVILERQKLSDDGVV
-471 VLGVTISR
+471 VLGVTISK
-479 SKRQVT
+479 SKRVIV

-505 KEVTKIFLN
+505 KEITKIFLTVIN
-514 AVNAGIAKHN
+514 DGLAKSN
-524 YRLAEI
+524 YRISDLQ
-530 ENQATEAILRYIR
+530 NNSTDAIIRYIR

>member
-1 MMEDKIRVFALGG
+1 MEDKIRVFALGG

-21 LQVVEINDDIFVLEC
+21 LQVVEINSDIFVIEC

-42 KTTPGIDYIIPDY
+42 KTTPGIDYVIPDY
-55 DYLRKNKQRVR
+55 DYLKKNKERVR

-92 YGSDVTLIMVRTF
+92 YGSDVTLVMVRSF
-105 FDHIHFDSSR
+105 FEHIRFDASR
-115 LDLHIV
+115 LDLRVV

-140 HNIAESMGVAIETN
+140 HNIAESMGVAIETS
-154 LGNIVFTGDYVVENN
+154 LGNVVFTGDYVVENN
-169 ASDNYL
+169 ASENYL
-175 HDMSAIARI
+175 HDMNAIARI
-184 AEKETAL
+184 AEKETVL
-191 LMIES
+191 LMTES
-196 NYADRLGYTAPKYK
+196 SYADRLGYTAPKYK
-210 ITPLLSQF
+210 ITPLLSSF

-229 LFSRNVYNI
+229 LFSRNIYNI

-252 VFYDNETAEIFK
+252 AFYDSETADIFK
-264 DMQKVDQLIIPKN
+264 DMQKVNQLIIPKY
-277 NFVAIEDVNRIR
+277 NFVSIEDINRVR
-289 AKETIVLMCGFG
+289 ASETIVLMCGFG
-301 DRLFKK
+301 ERLFKK
-307 IATLANGLQ
+307 IATLANGIQ
-316 EDRRILLT
+316 EDRRIVLSAD
-324 PEDTFVVAAPA
+324 DTIVVAAPA
-335 SPNVEA
+335 TPNVEA

-352 SGVKVKALSKKD
+352 SGVKVRALSKKE
-364 ILKMH
+364 IVKMH

-398 ANAQLVLGMGLK
+398 SNAQLVLGMGLR

-418 LDNGMVLEITKDAAK
+418 LDNGMVLEITRERAR
-433 ILPDTVKVG
+433 ILPESVKVG

-456 GVIIERQKLSDDGVV
+456 GVINERQQLSDDGVV
-471 VLGVTISR
+471 VLGVTISKSR
-479 SKRQVT
+479 REVV

-498 KDADTIL
+498 KDADSIL
-505 KEVTKIFLN
+505 KEVTKIFLT
-514 AVNAGIAKHN
+514 AVTDGLKRQN
-524 YRLAEI
+524 YRLLDIQNSAS
-530 ENQATEAILRYIR
+530 EAIIRYIR

>member
-1 MMEDKIRVFALGG
+1 MEDKIKVFALGG

-21 LQVVEINDDIFVLEC
+21 LQVVEINNDIFVIEC

-42 KTTPGIDYIIPDY
+42 KTTPGIDYVIPDF
-55 DYLRKNKQRVR
+55 DYLKKNRERVK

-81 PYIHKEVPAPI
+81 PYIHKIVPAPI
-92 YGSDVTLIMVRTF
+92 YGSDVTLVMVRSF
-105 FDHIHFDSSR
+105 FDHIRFDASK
-115 LDLHIV
+115 LDLRAV

-126 VVIAGRMFHFFHTA
+126 VVIAGRVFHFFHTA
-140 HNIAESMGVAIETN
+140 HNIAESMGVAIETT
-154 LGNIVFTGDYVVENN
+154 LGNVVFTGDYVVENN
-169 ASDNYL
+169 ASENYL
-175 HDMSAIARI
+175 HDMNAIARI
-184 AEKETAL
+184 AEKETVL
-191 LMIES
+191 LMTES

-210 ITPLLSQF
+210 ITPLLSSF

-229 LFSRNVYNI
+229 LFSRNIYNI
-238 DEIINLAVKTRKKI
+238 DEIINLAVKMRKKI
-252 VFYDNETAEIFK
+252 AFYDSETADIFK
-264 DMQKVDQLIIPKN
+264 DMQKVNQLMIPKY
-277 NFVAIEDVNRIR
+277 NFVSIEDINRVR
-289 AKETIVLMCGFG
+289 ASETIVLMCGFG

-316 EDRRILLT
+316 EDRRIVLT
-324 PEDTFVVAAPA
+324 PDDTFVVAAPA

-341 IATSA
+341 IATAA

-352 SGVKVKALSKKD
+352 SGVKVKALGKKD

-410 LSHQNVFV
+410 LSHKNVFV
-418 LDNGMVLEITKDAAK
+418 LDNGMVLQITKERAQ
-433 ILPDTVKVG
+433 ILSEKVKVG

-456 GVIIERQKLSDDGVV
+456 GVINERQQLSDDGVV
-471 VLGVTISR
+471 VLGVTVSK
-479 SKRQVT
+479 SKRQVV

-505 KEVTKIFLN
+505 KEVTKIFLS
-514 AVNAGIAKHN
+514 AVNDGLNKAN
-524 YRLAEI
+524 YRISEI
-530 ENQATEAILRYIR
+530 QNTASEAIIRYVR

>member
-1 MMEDKIRVFALGG
+1 MEDKIRVFALGG

-21 LQVVEINDDIFVLEC
+21 LQVVEINNDIFVIEC

-42 KTTPGIDYIIPDY
+42 KTTPGIDYVIPDY
-55 DYLRKNKQRVR
+55 DYLKKNKERVR

-92 YGSDVTLIMVRTF
+92 YGSDVTLVMVRSF
-105 FDHIHFDSSR
+105 FEHIRFDASR
-115 LDLHIV
+115 LDLRVV

-140 HNIAESMGVAIETN
+140 HNIAESMGVAIETS
-154 LGNIVFTGDYVVENN
+154 LGNVVFTGDYVVENN
-169 ASDNYL
+169 ASENYL
-175 HDMSAIARI
+175 HDMNAIARI
-184 AEKETAL
+184 AEKETVL
-191 LMIES
+191 LMTES
-196 NYADRLGYTAPKYK
+196 SYADRLGYTAPKYK
-210 ITPLLSQF
+210 ITPLLSSF

-229 LFSRNVYNI
+229 LFSRNIYNI

-252 VFYDNETAEIFK
+252 AFYDSETADIFK
-264 DMQKVDQLIIPKN
+264 DMQKVNQLIIPKY
-277 NFVAIEDVNRIR
+277 NFVSIEDINRVR
-289 AKETIVLMCGFG
+289 AGETIVLMCGFG

-316 EDRRILLT
+316 EDRRIVLSAD
-324 PEDTFVVAAPA
+324 DTFVVAAPA

-352 SGVKVKALSKKD
+352 SGVKVRALSKKE
-364 ILKMH
+364 IVKMH

-398 ANAQLVLGMGLK
+398 SNAQLVLGMGLR

-418 LDNGMVLEITKDAAK
+418 LDNGMVLEITRERAR
-433 ILPDTVKVG
+433 ILPESVKVG

-456 GVIIERQKLSDDGVV
+456 GVINERQQLSDDGVV
-471 VLGVTISR
+471 VLGVTISKSR
-479 SKRQVT
+479 REVV

-498 KDADTIL
+498 KDADSIL
-505 KEVTKIFLN
+505 KEVTKIFLT
-514 AVNAGIAKHN
+514 AVTDGLKRPN
-524 YRLAEI
+524 YRLLDIQNSAS
-530 ENQATEAILRYIR
+530 EAIIRYIR

>member
-1 MMEDKIRVFALGG
+1 MEDKIRVFALGG

-21 LQVVEINDDIFVLEC
+21 LQVVEINSDIFVIEC

-42 KTTPGIDYIIPDY
+42 KTTPGIDYVIPDY
-55 DYLRKNKQRVR
+55 DYLKKNKERVR

-92 YGSDVTLIMVRTF
+92 YGSDVTLVMVRSF
-105 FDHIHFDSSR
+105 FEHIRFDASR
-115 LDLHIV
+115 LDLRVV

-140 HNIAESMGVAIETN
+140 HNIAESMGVAIETS
-154 LGNIVFTGDYVVENN
+154 LGNVVFTGDYVVENN
-169 ASDNYL
+169 ASENYL
-175 HDMSAIARI
+175 HDMNAIARI
-184 AEKETAL
+184 AEKETVL
-191 LMIES
+191 LMTES
-196 NYADRLGYTAPKYK
+196 SYADRLGYTAPKYK
-210 ITPLLSQF
+210 ITPLLSSF
-218 IEEVKGRLFIA
+218 IEEAKGRLFIA
-229 LFSRNVYNI
+229 LFSRNIYNI

-252 VFYDNETAEIFK
+252 AFYDSETADIFK
-264 DMQKVDQLIIPKN
+264 DMQKVNQLIIPKY
-277 NFVAIEDVNRIR
+277 NFVSIEDINRVR
-289 AKETIVLMCGFG
+289 ASETIVLMCGFG

-307 IATLANGLQ
+307 IATLANGVQ
-316 EDRRILLT
+316 QDRRIVLSAD
-324 PEDTFVVAAPA
+324 DTFVVAAPA

-352 SGVKVKALSKKD
+352 SGVKVRALSKKE
-364 ILKMH
+364 IVKMH

-398 ANAQLVLGMGLK
+398 SNAQLVLGMGLR

-418 LDNGMVLEITKDAAK
+418 LDNGMVLEITRERAR
-433 ILPDTVKVG
+433 ILPESVKVG

-456 GVIIERQKLSDDGVV
+456 GVINERQQLSDDGVV
-471 VLGVTISR
+471 VLGVTISKSR
-479 SKRQVT
+479 REVV

-498 KDADTIL
+498 KDADSIL
-505 KEVTKIFLN
+505 KEVTKIFLT
-514 AVNAGIAKHN
+514 AVTDGLKRQN
-524 YRLAEI
+524 YRLLDIQNSAS
-530 ENQATEAILRYIR
+530 EAIIRYIR

>member
-1 MMEDKIRVFALGG
+1 MEDKIRVFALGG

-21 LQVVEINDDIFVLEC
+21 LQVVEINNDIFVIEC

-42 KTTPGIDYIIPDY
+42 KTTPGIDYVIPDY
-55 DYLRKNKQRVR
+55 DYLKKNKERVR

-92 YGSDVTLIMVRTF
+92 YGSDVTLVMVRSF
-105 FDHIHFDSSR
+105 FEHIRFDASR
-115 LDLHIV
+115 LDLRVV

-140 HNIAESMGVAIETN
+140 HNIAESMGVAIETS
-154 LGNIVFTGDYVVENN
+154 LGNVVFTGDYVVENN
-169 ASDNYL
+169 ASENYL
-175 HDMSAIARI
+175 HDMNAIARI
-184 AEKETAL
+184 AEKETVL
-191 LMIES
+191 LMTES
-196 NYADRLGYTAPKYK
+196 SYADRLGYTAPKYK
-210 ITPLLSQF
+210 ITPLLSSF

-229 LFSRNVYNI
+229 LFSRNIYNI

-252 VFYDNETAEIFK
+252 AFYDSETAAIFK
-264 DMQKVDQLIIPKN
+264 DMQKVNQLIIPKY
-277 NFVAIEDVNRIR
+277 NFVSIEDINRVR
-289 AKETIVLMCGFG
+289 AGETIVLMCGFG

-307 IATLANGLQ
+307 IATLANGIQ
-316 EDRRILLT
+316 EDRRIVLSAD
-324 PEDTFVVAAPA
+324 DTFVVAAPA

-352 SGVKVKALSKKD
+352 SGVKVRALSKKE
-364 ILKMH
+364 IVKMH

-398 ANAQLVLGMGLK
+398 SNAQLVLGMGLR

-418 LDNGMVLEITKDAAK
+418 LDNGMVLEITRERAR
-433 ILPDTVKVG
+433 ILPESVKVG

-456 GVIIERQKLSDDGVV
+456 GVINERQQLSDDGVV
-471 VLGVTISR
+471 VLGVTISKSR
-479 SKRQVT
+479 REVV

-498 KDADTIL
+498 KDADSIL
-505 KEVTKIFLN
+505 KEVTKIFLT
-514 AVNAGIAKHN
+514 AVTDGLKRQN
-524 YRLAEI
+524 YRLLDIQNSAS
-530 ENQATEAILRYIR
+530 EAIIRYIR

>member
-1 MMEDKIRVFALGG
+1 MEDKVKVFALGG

-21 LQVVEINDDIFVLEC
+21 LYVIEINDDLFVIEC

-42 KTTPGIDYIIPDY
+42 KTTPGIDYIIPDF
-55 DYLRKNKQRVR
+55 DYLRKNKQRVK

-81 PYIHKEVPAPI
+81 PYLIKVVPAPI
-92 YGSDVTLIMVRTF
+92 YGSDVTLLMVRSF
-105 FDHIHFDSSR
+105 FEHIHSDASH
-115 LDLHIV
+115 LDLRVV

-126 VVIAGRMFHFFHTA
+126 VLIGGHSFHFFHTA
-140 HNIAESMGVAIETN
+140 HNVAESMGVAVETS

-175 HDMSAIARI
+175 HDMHAIAKI
-184 AEKETAL
+184 AEKETLL
-191 LMIES
+191 LMTES
-196 NYADRLGYTAPKYK
+196 MYADRLGYTAPKYK

-229 LFSRNVYNI
+229 LFSRNIYNI
-238 DEIINLAVKTRKKI
+238 DEIINLAVKSRKKI
-252 VFYDNETAEIFK
+252 VFYDEETADIFK
-264 DMQKVDQLIIPKN
+264 DMQKVNQLMIPKN
-277 NFVAIEDVNRIR
+277 NFVHIEDVNRIR
-289 AKETIVLMCGFG
+289 ANETIVLMCGFG

-307 IATLANGLQ
+307 IKKLANGLQ
-316 EDRRILLT
+316 EDRRIILNV
-324 PEDTFVVAAPA
+324 EDTFVVAAPA

-341 IATSA
+341 IATDA

-352 SGVKVKALSKKD
+352 SGVRVKALSKKE

-369 ASEEDIKMVVA
+369 ASEEDIKMIVA

-398 ANAQLVLGMGLK
+398 ANAQLVVNMGLK

-418 LDNGMVLEITKDAAK
+418 LDNGMVLEISASGAQ
-433 ILPDTVKVG
+433 ILKESVKVG

-449 GIGDVEG
+449 GIGDVESE
-456 GVIIERQKLSDDGVV
+456 VIGDRQKLSDDGVV
-471 VLGVTISR
+471 VLGVTISKKER
-479 SKRQVT
+479 RVV

-505 KEVTKIFLN
+505 KEVTKIFLATLN
-514 AVNAGIAKHN
+514 DAMNKNTYSIK
-524 YRLAEI
+524 EI
-530 ENQATEAILRYIR
+530 SNNSTEAILRYIR

-551 VLPLIIEID
+551 VLPLIIEIE

>member
-1 MMEDKIRVFALGG
+1 MEDKIRVFALGG

-21 LQVVEINDDIFVLEC
+21 LQVVEINNDIFVIEC

-42 KTTPGIDYIIPDY
+42 KTTPGIDYVIPDY
-55 DYLRKNKQRVR
+55 DYLKKNKERVR

-92 YGSDVTLIMVRTF
+92 YGSDVTLVMVRSF
-105 FDHIHFDSSR
+105 FEHIRFDASR
-115 LDLHIV
+115 LDLRVV

-140 HNIAESMGVAIETN
+140 HNIAESMGVAIETS
-154 LGNIVFTGDYVVENN
+154 LGNVVFTGDYVVENN
-169 ASDNYL
+169 ASENYL
-175 HDMSAIARI
+175 HDMNAIARI
-184 AEKETAL
+184 AEKETVL
-191 LMIES
+191 LMTES
-196 NYADRLGYTAPKYK
+196 SYADRLGYTAPKYK
-210 ITPLLSQF
+210 ITPLLSSF

-229 LFSRNVYNI
+229 LFSRNIYNI

-252 VFYDNETAEIFK
+252 AFYDSETADIFK
-264 DMQKVDQLIIPKN
+264 DMQKVNQLIIPKY
-277 NFVAIEDVNRIR
+277 NFVSIEDINRVR
-289 AKETIVLMCGFG
+289 ASETIVLMCGFG

-307 IATLANGLQ
+307 IATLANGVQ
-316 EDRRILLT
+316 EDRRIVLSAD
-324 PEDTFVVAAPA
+324 DTFVVAAPA

-352 SGVKVKALSKKD
+352 SGVKVRALSKKE
-364 ILKMH
+364 IVKMH

-398 ANAQLVLGMGLK
+398 SNAQLVLGMGLR

-418 LDNGMVLEITKDAAK
+418 LDNGMVLEITRERAR
-433 ILPDTVKVG
+433 ILPESVKVG

-456 GVIIERQKLSDDGVV
+456 GVINERQQLSDDGVV
-471 VLGVTISR
+471 VLGVTISKSR
-479 SKRQVT
+479 REVV

-498 KDADTIL
+498 KDADSIL
-505 KEVTKIFLN
+505 KEVTKIFLT
-514 AVNAGIAKHN
+514 AVTDGLKRQN
-524 YRLAEI
+524 YRLLDIQNSAS
-530 ENQATEAILRYIR
+530 EAIIRYIR

>member
-1 MMEDKIRVFALGG
+1 MEDKIRVFALGG

-21 LQVVEINDDIFVLEC
+21 LQVVEINDDIFVIEC

-42 KTTPGIDYIIPDY
+42 KTTPGIDYIIPDF
-55 DYLRKNKQRVR
+55 DYLRKNKQRVK

-81 PYIHKEVPAPI
+81 PYIHKQVPAPI
-92 YGSDVTLIMVRTF
+92 YGSDVTLAMVRSF
-105 FDHIHFDSSR
+105 FDHIRFDASH
-115 LDLHIV
+115 LDLRVV

-126 VVIAGRMFHFFHTA
+126 VMIAGRMFHFFHTA
-140 HNIAESMGVAIETN
+140 HNIAESMGVAIDTS
-154 LGNIVFTGDYVVENN
+154 LGNVVFTGDYVVENN

-175 HDMSAIARI
+175 HDMNAIARI
-184 AEKETAL
+184 AEKETVL
-191 LMIES
+191 LMTES

-210 ITPLLSQF
+210 ITSLLSQF

-252 VFYDNETAEIFK
+252 VFYDSETADIFK
-264 DMQKVDQLIIPKN
+264 DMQKVNQLIIPKN
-277 NFVAIEDVNRIR
+277 NYVSIEDVNRIR
-289 AKETIVLMCGFG
+289 ANETIVVMCGFG

-307 IATLANGLQ
+307 IANLANGLQ
-316 EDRRILLT
+316 EDRRIILN
-324 PEDTFVVAAPA
+324 PSDTFVVAAPA

-341 IATSA
+341 LATQA
-346 IDDLYR
+346 VDDLYR
-352 SGVKVKALSKKD
+352 SGVKVKALGKKD

-418 LDNGMVLEITKDAAK
+418 LDNGMVLEITKERAK
-433 ILPDTVKVG
+433 ILQEPVKVG

-456 GVIIERQKLSDDGVV
+456 GVITERQKLSDDGVV
-471 VLGVTISR
+471 VLGVTISKA
-479 SKRQVT
+479 SRQII

-498 KDADTIL
+498 KDSDTIL
-505 KEVTKIFLN
+505 KEVTKIFLS
-514 AVNAGIAKHN
+514 VVKEGISRHN
-524 YRLAEI
+524 YRLSDI
-530 ENQATEAILRYIR
+530 ENAANDAIYRYIR

-551 VLPLIIEID
+551 ILPLIIEID

>member
-1 MMEDKIRVFALGG
+1 MEDKIRIFALGG

-21 LQVVEINDDIFVLEC
+21 LQVIEINDDIFIIEC

-55 DYLRKNKQRVR
+55 DYLKKNKNRVR

-81 PYIHKEVPAPI
+81 PYIHKDVPAPI
-92 YGSDVTLIMVRTF
+92 YGSDVTLVMVRSF
-105 FDHIHFDSSR
+105 FDHIRFDASH
-115 LDLHIV
+115 LDLRVV

-126 VVIAGRMFHFFHTA
+126 VMIAGRMFHFFHTA
-140 HNIAESMGVAIETN
+140 HNIAESMGVAIETS
-154 LGNIVFTGDYVVENN
+154 LGNVVFTGDYVVENN

-175 HDMSAIARI
+175 HDMNAIARI
-184 AEKETAL
+184 AEKETVL
-191 LMIES
+191 LMTES

-210 ITPLLSQF
+210 VTPLLSQF
-218 IEEVKGRLFIA
+218 IEDVSGRLFIA
-229 LFSRNVYNI
+229 LFSRNVYNM
-238 DEIINLAVKTRKKI
+238 DEIIALAVKTRKKI
-252 VFYDNETAEIFK
+252 VFYDNETADIFL
-264 DMQKVDQLIIPKN
+264 DMQKVNQLMIPKN
-277 NFVAIEDVNRIR
+277 NYVAIEDVNRIR
-289 AKETIVLMCGFG
+289 ANETIVLMCGFG

-307 IATLANGLQ
+307 MAKLANGQQ
-316 EDRRILLT
+316 EDRRIILNSD
-324 PEDTFVVAAPA
+324 DTFVVAAPA

-352 SGVKVKALSKKD
+352 SGVKVKVLNKKD
-364 ILKMH
+364 MLKMH

-393 YRHLL
+393 YRHLI

-418 LDNGMVLEITKDAAK
+418 LDNGMVLEITKERAR
-433 ILPDTVKVG
+433 ILPELVKVG

-456 GVIIERQKLSDDGVV
+456 GVITDRQKLSDDGVV
-471 VLGVTISR
+471 VLGVTISKSQR
-479 SKRQVT
+479 SVV

-505 KEVTKIFLN
+505 KEVTKIFLSV
-514 AVNAGIAKHN
+514 VNDGIAKGN
-524 YRLAEI
+524 YRLDDI
-530 ENQATEAILRYIR
+530 ENAATDAILRYIR

-551 VLPLIIEID
+551 VLPLIIQID